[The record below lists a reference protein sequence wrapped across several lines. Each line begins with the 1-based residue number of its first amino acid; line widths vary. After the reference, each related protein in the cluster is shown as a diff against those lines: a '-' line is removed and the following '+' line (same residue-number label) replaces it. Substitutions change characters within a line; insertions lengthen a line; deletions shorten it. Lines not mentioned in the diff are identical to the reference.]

1 MNQYITG
8 LTIKRLREK
17 NKLTQNELAE
27 KLSVTDKSISKWET
41 GRGYPDITLIEDI
54 AKVFNVSITELFS
67 GDTIENKN
75 VSANVEKIKFYVC
88 PICGNIITS
97 IGETMV
103 SCHGINLK
111 PLEAEA
117 SDENHQIDVSR
128 VEDEYYVNINHIMA
142 KNHYISFIAAVSKDR
157 LQLVKLYPESSAE
170 TRFKIS
176 GVNKIYYYCNKDG
189 LYSHP
194 ILDNV

>member
-75 VSANVEKIKFYVC
+75 ISSNVEKIKFYVC

-128 VEDEYYVNINHIMA
+128 VEDEYYVNINHIMT

>member
-1 MNQYITG
+1 M
-8 LTIKRLREK
+8 
-17 NKLTQNELAE
+17 TQNELAE

-75 VSANVEKIKFYVC
+75 ISSNVEKIKFYVC

-117 SDENHQIDVSR
+117 SDKNHQIDVSR
-128 VEDEYYVNINHIMA
+128 VEDEYYVNINHIMT

-189 LYSHP
+189 LYSYP